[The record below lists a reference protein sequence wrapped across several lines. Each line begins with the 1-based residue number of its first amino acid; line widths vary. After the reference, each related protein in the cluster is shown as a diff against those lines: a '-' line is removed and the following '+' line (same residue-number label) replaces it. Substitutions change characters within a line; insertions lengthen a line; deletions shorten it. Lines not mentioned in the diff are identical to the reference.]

1 VTDEPRPTRAA
12 YATRVIHPTHLTLPT
27 HLTYLTHL
35 TYTTDSTH
43 QYVPLI
49 TLCALFSSLIAA
61 ER

>member
-1 VTDEPRPTRAA
+1 MRA
-12 YATRVIHPTHLTLPT
+12 TPLTHPTHLTGTT
-27 HLTYLTHL
+27 HLTYIP
-35 TYTTDSTH
+35 H